1 MMTNSENHPSVRSL
15 DVAGTK
21 TPNRGRYARADATV
35 KLNPQGLPVAWRR
48 IVCLGQPGSFAT
60 QRYQLVTPIGIRDV
74 TAERAARQ
82 KDACQPL
89 N

>member
-1 MMTNSENHPSVRSL
+1 
-15 DVAGTK
+15 
-21 TPNRGRYARADATV
+21 V

-48 IVCLGQPGSFAT
+48 IVALGQPGSFAT
-60 QRYQLVTPIGIRDV
+60 QRYQLITPIGIRDV

>member
-1 MMTNSENHPSVRSL
+1 
-15 DVAGTK
+15 
-21 TPNRGRYARADATV
+21 V

-48 IVCLGQPGSFAT
+48 IVALGQPGSFAT
-60 QRYQLVTPIGIRDV
+60 QRYQLITPIGIRDV

-82 KDACQPL
+82 KGACHPL

>member
-1 MMTNSENHPSVRSL
+1 MDNSQQHSTVRTL
-15 DVAGTK
+15 DVAGTC
-21 TPNRGRYARADATV
+21 TPNAGRYAGGDV
-35 KLNPQGLPVAWRR
+35 MKLNPQGLPVAWRR

-60 QRYQLVTPIGIRDV
+60 QRYQLITPIGIRDV

-82 KDACQPL
+82 KGACQPL